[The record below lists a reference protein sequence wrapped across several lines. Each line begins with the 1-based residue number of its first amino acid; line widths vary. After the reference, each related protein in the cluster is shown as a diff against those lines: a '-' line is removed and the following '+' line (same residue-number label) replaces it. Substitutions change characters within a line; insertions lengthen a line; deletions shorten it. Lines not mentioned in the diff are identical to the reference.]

1 MADALDAAEP
11 GAELGTVAF
20 VGKGAGATKLV
31 QLYPYGAPGRA
42 GGDLAPTDFELVE
55 GASGGGGSGD
65 AGGCAGGAH

>member
-1 MADALDAAEP
+1 MDAAEP

-31 QLYPYGAPGRA
+31 QLYPYGAPGRV

-55 GASGGGGSGD
+55 GASGGSSGSSGSGD
-65 AGGCAGGAH
+65 AGG